1 MAGCEAAVEGMKHQD
16 DLVVL
21 SLQELHSELQLN
33 SSASA
38 LIDLSQ
44 PPLDLPAA
52 ASFLSR
58 VPHMQTI
65 PLTQRGVDKLKDELQ
80 RLKTVERH
88 AVIQAIAE
96 ARAQGDLSENA
107 EYEAAKDK
115 QGFIEGRIL
124 EIESKLAAAKVID
137 PSKLDAEGKV
147 VFGSTVDLEDE
158 SSGSAVT
165 YQIVGDDEADLKLGL
180 ISISSPIARA
190 LIGKEVGDI
199 AEVQA
204 PGGVKS
210 YEVMAVRYV

>member
-1 MAGCEAAVEGMKHQD
+1 MT
-16 DLVVL
+16 
-21 SLQELHSELQLN
+21 
-33 SSASA
+33 
-38 LIDLSQ
+38 
-44 PPLDLPAA
+44 
-52 ASFLSR
+52 
-58 VPHMQTI
+58 TI
-65 PLTQRGVDKLKDELQ
+65 PLTTRGAEKLKEELH

-88 AVIQAIAE
+88 AVIRAISE

-124 EIESKLAAAKVID
+124 DIEGKLAAAKIID
-137 PSKLDAEGKV
+137 PSSLDAEGKV

-158 SSGSAVT
+158 ASGTAVT

-210 YEVMAVRYV
+210 YEVMAVRYE

>member
-1 MAGCEAAVEGMKHQD
+1 
-16 DLVVL
+16 
-21 SLQELHSELQLN
+21 
-33 SSASA
+33 
-38 LIDLSQ
+38 
-44 PPLDLPAA
+44 
-52 ASFLSR
+52 
-58 VPHMQTI
+58 MQTT
-65 PLTQRGVDKLKDELQ
+65 PLTRRGFEKLKDELHQ
-80 RLKTVERH
+80 LKTVERH
-88 AVIQAIAE
+88 AVIAAISE

-124 EIESKLAAAKVID
+124 EIDSKLAAAKIID
-137 PSKLDAEGKV
+137 PSALDAEGKI
-147 VFGSTVDLEDE
+147 VFGTTVDLEDE
-158 SSGSAVT
+158 SSGTAVT

-180 ISISSPIARA
+180 VSISSPIARA